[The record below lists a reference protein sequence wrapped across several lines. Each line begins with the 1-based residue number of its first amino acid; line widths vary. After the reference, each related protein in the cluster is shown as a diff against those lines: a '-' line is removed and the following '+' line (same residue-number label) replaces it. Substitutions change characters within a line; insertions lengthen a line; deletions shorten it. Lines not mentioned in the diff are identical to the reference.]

1 MSEKREGC
9 LSSPPPPAPYFVHSL
24 AVLFVLR
31 AFLQAPTTQTRN
43 NRELKLTK
51 RRTTATYSWTSS
63 VFLEEKE
70 ENARITWRLSLRR
83 ALLIPQR
90 QSFTNLFYSSVL
102 SDLTFG

>member
-1 MSEKREGC
+1 MEGC

-24 AVLFVLR
+24 AVLFVSR
-31 AFLQAPTTQTRN
+31 AFLQAPTTQIRK

-51 RRTTATYSWTSS
+51 RRTTATYSGTSS

-70 ENARITWRLSLRR
+70 ENARIIWRLSLRR
-83 ALLIPQR
+83 ALLILQR